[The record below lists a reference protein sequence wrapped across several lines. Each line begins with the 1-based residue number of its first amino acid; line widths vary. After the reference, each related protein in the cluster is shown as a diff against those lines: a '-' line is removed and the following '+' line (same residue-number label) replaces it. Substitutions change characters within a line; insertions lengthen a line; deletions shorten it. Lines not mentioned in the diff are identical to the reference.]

1 MAYFTAVLAA
11 TPSTPTA
18 PAPPDW
24 QVVDVDLD
32 DVADVD
38 ALADAL
44 SDASD
49 SVEEGALVIAVLE
62 REDEWFALARP
73 GGDGVRL
80 FVSDLEAAGAS
91 RFAEVFDDVPTPEG
105 ARAARSADDVDDTE
119 VADATGEV
127 GDATG
132 DDGDPSGGDG
142 REQGSADD
150 ADARTAVIA
159 GPSWAGDAALL
170 ADVGLGAEELV
181 ETSEGN
187 DPATALAALG
197 ERVGFVELLEAL
209 R

>member
-11 TPSTPTA
+11 
-18 PAPPDW
+18 PAASSPPDW

-32 DVADVD
+32 DVADLD
-38 ALADAL
+38 ALADVL
-44 SDASD
+44 GDATD
-49 SVEEGALVIAVLE
+49 GVGAGAVVVAVLE

-73 GGDGVRL
+73 SADGVRL

-91 RFAEVFDDVPTPEG
+91 RFADVFGDVPAPDG
-105 ARAARSADDVDDTE
+105 ARPPEAGDAGDADDTVDPEDS
-119 VADATGEV
+119 
-127 GDATG
+127 
-132 DDGDPSGGDG
+132 DDPVEAEDG
-142 REQGSADD
+142 P
-150 ADARTAVIA
+150 DARGAAVA

-181 ETSEGN
+181 DTSESH
-187 DPATALAALG
+187 DPATALAAVG